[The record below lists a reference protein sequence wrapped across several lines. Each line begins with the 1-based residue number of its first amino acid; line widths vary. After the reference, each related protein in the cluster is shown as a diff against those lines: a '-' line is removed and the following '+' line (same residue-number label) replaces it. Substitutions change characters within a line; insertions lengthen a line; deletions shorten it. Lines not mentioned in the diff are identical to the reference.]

1 MTRHKKKYAPEDKRH
16 YHMLGVI
23 HLPTH
28 KLLYTVSSK
37 LKEDFTADSNE
48 SKEDD

>member
-1 MTRHKKKYAPEDKRH
+1 
-16 YHMLGVI
+16 MLGVI

-28 KLLYTVSSK
+28 NYYNTVSSK

-48 SKEDD
+48 SEEDD